1 MEENKDKSHAKKM
14 ISESTRNERMIVPVT
29 LRDLILFKEEVLKEM
44 KVYQNKIDQSISKNY
59 EKCEKLLEASNSKL
73 YNFETD
79 KAAFMKQIEFIEE
92 KNKILSIID
101 EKDSELKSQ
110 LNVSDLHIN
119 NCQKELDEACFKYDR
134 TIVNNL
140 LIPGIVGNG
149 CKFPYFKEY
158 INDIQNQI
166 NLAMSKIQQ
175 NMNSLTAHKS
185 TYENQIRQMN
195 TKIKKLELDSKQFTN
210 EKFIALDNKFTQM
223 IDTLNSQLTT
233 VMTEYHKSNI
243 ELKDKVSEVKTI
255 GSYIVEENRKINIKT
270 LNEFEKMKKYMQK
283 MKKNVVELSTLL
295 TTGGSYSVTGKFNKN
310 IANNREKIIQQ
321 FNNMI
326 IGLMRD
332 VTKDSAEFNNEINN
346 VFFPKKKNVGSLIK
360 QYIKGNIKAEDTK
373 FMEEKNKKLKKYGF
387 NKKNTTINIDFRSS
401 ARKKVSSLPKNE
413 DLKLNSEFNNT
424 NNNLKKIG
432 RLSSVEFNSFNKLN
446 TNNNYEVLKK
456 NNNFFSNDGK
466 IHVIKEENNQ
476 KSKTLNENDSIS
488 VDIDENSFNEEN
500 NIFKNLYPKNSFEDK
515 NLIKLENNQ
524 KKDKRKLFFRAATS
538 NLDNKFIN
546 FGNNLIN
553 TNENFKLF
561 QKAQENIKRKN
572 LEKIINF
579 KTNESSIKSIDK
591 NKKENN
597 SNSNIIEKKDSK
609 KEYKYKN
616 ENDYKIQTNNIF
628 NLQNIENHKNEKTS
642 KFSINETP
650 STIKKEDKEEY
661 TNINNNLKEKT
672 SNNTINNNNDARIKR
687 NSIKKEEEEK
697 ENEKEMDKEKDKEKG
712 KIATNKNQKNSTT
725 NTINTISNTRI
736 NHNNNIKINI
746 ISNNTN
752 TYSPSPISPRPKS
765 IISIK
770 NNIQN
775 STKSE
780 SKTFRKNTKN
790 DSPEN
795 NVLKNSK
802 NIRINNDIKGLNLNI
817 NTKEN
822 TLTQSDNYN
831 NLAINTTNKN
841 RYKTQENINNNKNV
855 NLTLSNKKRP
865 LSIMNS
871 CQTRPLSKYKVK
883 NKFNIFNEDIF
894 IDKNLIQQLNYCKD
908 EDIIDKPLLI
918 NQTNFKLDNT
928 KGSLENKL
936 LELEYFT
943 KRKLDELVREIKNFI
958 PIHFNAYIK
967 E

>member
-1 MEENKDKSHAKKM
+1 M
-14 ISESTRNERMIVPVT
+14 ISESTRNERMIVPIT

-44 KVYQNKIDQSISKNY
+44 KVYQNKIDLSISKNY
-59 EKCEKLLEASNSKL
+59 EKCEKILEASNSKL

-110 LNVSDLHIN
+110 LNVSDLHIS

-175 NMNSLTAHKS
+175 NMNNLTAHKS

-223 IDTLNSQLTT
+223 IDTLNNQLTT

-424 NNNLKKIG
+424 NNNLKK
-432 RLSSVEFNSFNKLN
+432 
-446 TNNNYEVLKK
+446 
-456 NNNFFSNDGK
+456 
-466 IHVIKEENNQ
+466 
-476 KSKTLNENDSIS
+476 
-488 VDIDENSFNEEN
+488 
-500 NIFKNLYPKNSFEDK
+500 
-515 NLIKLENNQ
+515 
-524 KKDKRKLFFRAATS
+524 
-538 NLDNKFIN
+538 
-546 FGNNLIN
+546 
-553 TNENFKLF
+553 
-561 QKAQENIKRKN
+561 
-572 LEKIINF
+572 
-579 KTNESSIKSIDK
+579 
-591 NKKENN
+591 
-597 SNSNIIEKKDSK
+597 
-609 KEYKYKN
+609 
-616 ENDYKIQTNNIF
+616 
-628 NLQNIENHKNEKTS
+628 
-642 KFSINETP
+642 
-650 STIKKEDKEEY
+650 
-661 TNINNNLKEKT
+661 
-672 SNNTINNNNDARIKR
+672 
-687 NSIKKEEEEK
+687 
-697 ENEKEMDKEKDKEKG
+697 
-712 KIATNKNQKNSTT
+712 
-725 NTINTISNTRI
+725 
-736 NHNNNIKINI
+736 
-746 ISNNTN
+746 
-752 TYSPSPISPRPKS
+752 
-765 IISIK
+765 
-770 NNIQN
+770 
-775 STKSE
+775 
-780 SKTFRKNTKN
+780 
-790 DSPEN
+790 
-795 NVLKNSK
+795 
-802 NIRINNDIKGLNLNI
+802 
-817 NTKEN
+817 
-822 TLTQSDNYN
+822 
-831 NLAINTTNKN
+831 
-841 RYKTQENINNNKNV
+841 
-855 NLTLSNKKRP
+855 
-865 LSIMNS
+865 
-871 CQTRPLSKYKVK
+871 
-883 NKFNIFNEDIF
+883 
-894 IDKNLIQQLNYCKD
+894 
-908 EDIIDKPLLI
+908 
-918 NQTNFKLDNT
+918 
-928 KGSLENKL
+928 
-936 LELEYFT
+936 
-943 KRKLDELVREIKNFI
+943 
-958 PIHFNAYIK
+958 
-967 E
+967 

>member
-1 MEENKDKSHAKKM
+1 
-14 ISESTRNERMIVPVT
+14 
-29 LRDLILFKEEVLKEM
+29 
-44 KVYQNKIDQSISKNY
+44 
-59 EKCEKLLEASNSKL
+59 
-73 YNFETD
+73 
-79 KAAFMKQIEFIEE
+79 
-92 KNKILSIID
+92 
-101 EKDSELKSQ
+101 
-110 LNVSDLHIN
+110 
-119 NCQKELDEACFKYDR
+119 
-134 TIVNNL
+134 
-140 LIPGIVGNG
+140 
-149 CKFPYFKEY
+149 
-158 INDIQNQI
+158 
-166 NLAMSKIQQ
+166 
-175 NMNSLTAHKS
+175 
-185 TYENQIRQMN
+185 
-195 TKIKKLELDSKQFTN
+195 
-210 EKFIALDNKFTQM
+210 
-223 IDTLNSQLTT
+223 
-233 VMTEYHKSNI
+233 
-243 ELKDKVSEVKTI
+243 
-255 GSYIVEENRKINIKT
+255 
-270 LNEFEKMKKYMQK
+270 MQK

-591 NKKENN
+591 NKNENN
-597 SNSNIIEKKDSK
+597 SNNNIIEKEDSK

-616 ENDYKIQTNNIF
+616 ENDYKIQTNNNF
-628 NLQNIENHKNEKTS
+628 NLENHQNEKTS
-642 KFSINETP
+642 EFNIKETP
-650 STIKKEDKEEY
+650 STIKKEDKKEY

-672 SNNTINNNNDARIKR
+672 SNNTINNNTDAKSKR

-697 ENEKEMDKEKDKEKG
+697 EKEKDKEKDNEKG

-780 SKTFRKNTKN
+780 SKTFGKNTKN

>member
-1 MEENKDKSHAKKM
+1 MEENKDKSRAKKM
-14 ISESTRNERMIVPVT
+14 ISESTRNERMIVPIT

-175 NMNSLTAHKS
+175 NMNNLTAHKS

-572 LEKIINF
+572 LEKKKTL

-591 NKKENN
+591 NKKENK
-597 SNSNIIEKKDSK
+597 SNNNIIEKEDSK

-616 ENDYKIQTNNIF
+616 ENDYKIQTNNNF
-628 NLQNIENHKNEKTS
+628 NLENHQNEKTS
-642 KFSINETP
+642 EFNIKETP
-650 STIKKEDKEEY
+650 STIKKEDKKEY

-672 SNNTINNNNDARIKR
+672 SNNTINNNTDAKSKR

-697 ENEKEMDKEKDKEKG
+697 EKEKDKEKDNEKG

>member
-14 ISESTRNERMIVPVT
+14 ISESTRNERMIVPIT

-175 NMNSLTAHKS
+175 NMNNLTAHKS

-466 IHVIKEENNQ
+466 IHVIKEENIQ

-597 SNSNIIEKKDSK
+597 SNSNIIEKKDNK
-609 KEYKYKN
+609 KEYKYEN
-616 ENDYKIQTNNIF
+616 ELDYKIQTNNNF
-628 NLQNIENHKNEKTS
+628 NLENHQNEKTS
-642 KFSINETP
+642 EFNIKETP
-650 STIKKEDKEEY
+650 STMKKEDKKEY

-672 SNNTINNNNDARIKR
+672 SNNTINNNTDAKSKR

-697 ENEKEMDKEKDKEKG
+697 EKEKDKEKDNEKG

-802 NIRINNDIKGLNLNI
+802 NIRINNNIKGLNLNI

-943 KRKLDELVREIKNFI
+943 KRKLDQLVREIKNFI